1 MGIAGKVVLLGAN
14 GAIGRTLGPLLSA
27 RGIPYRVTGRSLL
40 ALQVRF
46 HEDPL
51 CEHLQ
56 VEAEDLA
63 AKNAKDNNAFAPA
76 CAGAGTVV
84 YLIGAAL
91 WKFKDHLPL
100 IDNALAAARQAG
112 AARFLLVSSNWS
124 YGPPQTGRVAEDHPR
139 NPQTVKGRIRRDQE
153 DRVLA
158 AHLPGVF
165 STAVLRMADLY
176 GPRVE
181 ASHLWSVFQAAKKGT
196 EAQVLGPI
204 DRPHEFLFV
213 PDAAATILRLLE
225 TDAAWSGQIAQV
237 WNLGGPGAT
246 TIQQMVELVFS
257 TEGKPARYNV
267 PGPLMMRL
275 VRAMNPYIRELR
287 EMQYL
292 LDQSLLLDD
301 RKLSA
306 LLSEG
311 GHAGLQKTSYAE
323 AVRQTLALR

>member
-14 GAIGRTLGPLLSA
+14 GAVGRTLGPLLSA
-27 RGIPYRVTGRSLL
+27 HGTPYRVTGRSLL

-56 VEAEDLA
+56 IEAEDLA
-63 AKNAKDNNAFAPA
+63 AKNRNAFDRV

-84 YLIGAAL
+84 YLIGTAL

-100 IDNALAAARQAG
+100 IDKALTAARQAG
-112 AARFLLVSSNWS
+112 VARFLLVSSNWS
-124 YGPPQTGRVAEDHPR
+124 YDLPQAGRVAEDHPR
-139 NPQTVKGRIRRDQE
+139 TPQTVKGRVRRDQE

-165 STAVLRMADLY
+165 STGVLRMADLY

-204 DRPHEFLFV
+204 DRLHEFLFV
-213 PDAAATILRLLE
+213 PDAATTILRLLE
-225 TDAAWSGQIAQV
+225 TDAAWSGQTAQA
-237 WNLGGPGAT
+237 WNLGGPGIT
-246 TIQQMVELVFS
+246 TIKEMVELVFS
-257 TEGKPARYNV
+257 SEGKPARYNV
-267 PGPLMMRL
+267 PGALMMRV

-292 LDQSLLLDD
+292 LDQPLLLDD
-301 RKLSA
+301 SKLSA
-306 LLSEG
+306 LLAEG
-311 GHAGLQKTSYAE
+311 GHAGLQKTPYADG
-323 AVRQTLALR
+323 VRQTLALR